1 MNHFFVKTLSIY
13 FSKKISL
20 SLLLM
25 MCCSF
30 PVMAQQ
36 YTDSILKEPT
46 LTNVIQY
53 ALKNQPA
60 VQQSL
65 IDEATTLLQVKSK
78 LADWY
83 PQVNFNYLYQHNFQV
98 QTNIIGGN
106 PVRLGVNNTS
116 ALQFS
121 LSQTVFNRDVLL
133 ARQTK
138 DIVLKQ
144 SQQQSD
150 NTKIDLVVAVSKT
163 FYDLLT
169 TIQQIKVA
177 DQNIDLLQQSLKD
190 AVAQYHAGIVDKTDY
205 KRATIALNNAIATK
219 KVNSEALLAKTD
231 NLKALINYPRG
242 ADLNIVFD
250 SSRLENEFALDTLQ
264 GVDYTRRIEYQI
276 LETQKK
282 LQEAN
287 VQYNKWSYIPSL
299 TANGAY
305 NLNYLNNNFS
315 KLYSQSFPN
324 SYAGLTLSFPI
335 FEGGKRKY
343 NIQQSEW
350 QLKRTDLDIVNFK
363 NQVNSEYSAAMAN
376 YKSSLSFFLT
386 MKENVS
392 LAQEVFDVIRLQYRS
407 GVKAYLDLIVS
418 ETDLRTA
425 QINYFDALFQVISSK
440 IDVEKSKGE
449 IRY

>member
-144 SQQQSD
+144 SKQQTD

-242 ADLNIVFD
+242 AELNIVFD

>member
-138 DIVLKQ
+138 NIVLKQ
-144 SQQQSD
+144 SKQQSD

-242 ADLNIVFD
+242 VELNIVFD

-287 VQYNKWSYIPSL
+287 MQYNKWSYIPSL

>member
-1 MNHFFVKTLSIY
+1 
-13 FSKKISL
+13 
-20 SLLLM
+20 
-25 MCCSF
+25 
-30 PVMAQQ
+30 
-36 YTDSILKEPT
+36 
-46 LTNVIQY
+46 
-53 ALKNQPA
+53 LKNQPA

-138 DIVLKQ
+138 NIVLKQ
-144 SQQQSD
+144 SKQQSD

-242 ADLNIVFD
+242 VELNIVFD

-287 VQYNKWSYIPSL
+287 MQYNKWSYIPSL